1 MRKTEAA
8 LYGVFNK
15 ARSWIPQMAE
25 ASTVSR
31 DYWMPDQSCRVCYD
45 CESQF
50 TIFNRRHHCRIC
62 GKVFCGRCTVNTIP
76 ASVVDDWKYDH
87 EEGERI
93 RVCSYCFKIRK
104 KQMTASEY
112 DGIQLLSPGI
122 SPSPSVTSLSS
133 SKSSGSD
140 SGVNVFGA
148 MPFSTV
154 PYQHVTYS
162 SALSNPAQGTDG
174 FGRMPEKKQDM
185 PYSGRSANSP
195 SILEGG
201 GSVASIFGTPLNRS
215 DDEDDDYGKMS
226 EDPEW
231 QISRQTEEYFQNNF
245 NLAHDPGYNFNEIHP
260 VGYSSQNSLP
270 SGILETGLSYK
281 TKNSDEHVE
290 GMNLPSQTGI
300 QEESQHSR
308 VPERSGEESEGT
320 DNADECNDE
329 ASMFDTQ
336 GPDLEQ
342 SVDIEKI
349 IDIWIPPQPEDE
361 QDEKETGVF
370 DDEDD
375 DDDGSWGLPR
385 STGSFSD
392 SEYKSKERS
401 SEEYRKAM
409 RSVVDGHFRALVA
422 QLLKGEDVPIGEENH
437 RDSWLEIV
445 TSLSW
450 QAASLVK
457 PDTSKGGGMDPGG
470 YVKVKCIA
478 SGRSYESEVIKGVAC
493 KKNVA
498 HRRMTSKYKNAR
510 LLLLGGALEYQRVS
524 NQLSSLDTLLQQE
537 MEHLKMTVTK
547 IEAHHPNVLLVEKT
561 VSRHAQEYLLAKEIS
576 LVLNIKRPLLERIA
590 RCTGAQIVPS
600 VDNLTAPKLGHCEF
614 FRVEKFLEDHGS
626 AGQAGKK
633 SLKTLMFFD
642 GCPKPLGCTVLL
654 KGANGDVLKKV
665 KRVVQYAIFAAY
677 HLALE
682 TSFLA
687 DEGATLPEL
696 PLKSPITVAL
706 PDKQSSLDRSI
717 SMIPGFVT
725 PASGQAHTGEVQCH
739 KSHKSS
745 MPGMCSLQ
753 CNSSNLNKGG
763 PQPPVNSEGLME
775 GGPQPP
781 ISTTTGIAGLRQIA
795 IGSNPSCASGV
806 LIYDTGVKQQEI
818 NSSQNSFPPASS
830 GGHSISGLS
839 SPKNQ
844 VLKAA
849 GTHVDLSS
857 YEAGTCYFGFEDKM
871 LDGIGKVDGSTL
883 SVPSGSPLENQMSAE
898 EKPHELQWENE
909 EKNDDQVDPKL
920 ILDHK
925 VTRCET
931 QDSVHCEGQGLSKE
945 DFPPSPSD
953 QQSILVSLSTRCV
966 WKGTICERA
975 HLLRIK
981 YYGSSDKPL
990 GKFLRDDLFNQSYRC
1005 RSCDAPTEAH
1015 VHCYTHKQGSLT
1027 ISVKRL
1033 SEIILPGEREGK
1045 IWMWHLCLK
1054 CACKCKA
1061 PQPTRRVVMSDA
1073 AWGLS
1078 FGKFLELSFSN
1089 HAAAS
1094 RVASC
1099 GHSLHRDCLRFY
1111 GFGRMVACFRY
1122 ASIHVHSVHLP
1133 PPKLEFN
1140 DPNQQD
1146 WLTNEAAVV
1155 ADGAELFFAEV
1166 FDSLRQ
1172 IGEKIANSGSFY
1184 AGIKVPEFRRRI
1196 AELEGM
1202 LQKEKTE
1209 FEDLLKKAS
1218 TKDWQPGQPVADI
1231 LELNRLRRRL
1241 IFESYVWDHRLRFL
1255 DSSLRVKRSIA
1266 GSDSSLAEQLNPHL
1280 QKNIDS
1286 ILSEKLVESK
1296 RTEKDDSDPSKVA
1309 VSKVGSN
1316 GCQLDGSS
1324 QDSSSSP
1331 YIPQFED
1338 VHINNTQVTNDG
1350 VIRASSNL
1358 ESSQYP
1364 LLVDHL
1370 TKVKDT
1376 DERFGVVGKIT
1387 EVIENQRP
1395 HLVEHMETNVNN
1407 SITVLSTVEKPLT
1420 DPDLCKHMNGNG
1432 ANGPL
1437 PENKY
1442 IETDIG
1448 DKTEVV
1454 EGDLGVRRTLSEGNF
1469 PILADLSETLDA
1481 AWTGEGQSVI
1491 AQAVHVTSQGQ
1502 EIGPAAPAIEN
1513 AQCDT
1518 ELSTK
1523 NSSLAVQTSVIP
1535 PALKTEATDNNYSFQ
1550 DKNGPEQ
1557 LQVSTPVSPVKS
1569 FDVAEEFGSW
1579 IGVPFSNLYKT
1590 YSRGLQGFLSGSP
1603 LRFDSL
1609 SGYIPT
1615 FVSSLS
1621 QLGGQGGA
1629 RLLLPTGV
1637 NDTVIAIYDDEPTSI
1652 ISYALT
1658 SHEYYAH
1665 VSDKTADKSKQR
1677 EKDRDKEKET
1687 GDSSF
1692 TDEALSYPL
1701 KAFDGSDASDGIPK
1715 EKSYGS
1721 DDSFTSGSKWTG
1733 VADPFLYTKA
1743 MHVKVSFSDENSP
1756 GKVRYTV
1763 TCYYAK
1769 QFDALRRKCCP
1780 TEMDFIRSLCRCKK
1794 WGAQGGKS
1802 NVFFAKTLDDRFII
1816 KQVTKTELESFIKF
1830 APEYFKYLSDS
1841 LSTGSPTC
1849 LAKVLGIYQVTTK
1862 NAKGGKEVRMDLMVM
1877 ENLLFGRNITRLY
1890 DLKGSS
1896 RSRYN
1901 ADSSGSNKVLLDQ
1914 NLLEAMPTSPI
1925 FVGNKAKRLLERAVW
1940 NDTSFLQ
1947 SIDVMDY
1954 SLLVGVDEERHE
1966 LVLGIIDFMRQYTW
1980 DKHLETWVKAS
1991 GILGGGKNTSP
2002 TVISPMQYKK
2012 RFRKAMSTY
2021 FLMVPD
2027 QWSPPTIIPSNS
2039 QNQLC
2044 EDPVP
2049 MSAQGDV
2056 GE

>member
-1 MRKTEAA
+1 MNA
-8 LYGVFNK
+8 
-15 ARSWIPQMAE
+15 
-25 ASTVSR
+25 
-31 DYWMPDQSCRVCYD
+31 
-45 CESQF
+45 
-50 TIFNRRHHCRIC
+50 
-62 GKVFCGRCTVNTIP
+62 IP
-76 ASVVDDWKYDH
+76 ASVVDDRKCDH

-93 RVCSYCFKIRK
+93 KICSYCFKIRE
-104 KQMTASEY
+104 KQMTASQY
-112 DGIQLLSPGI
+112 DGIQLLSPRI
-122 SPSPSVTSLSS
+122 SPSPSVTSISS

-162 SALSNPAQGTDG
+162 SALSNPAQGADG

-185 PYSGRSANSP
+185 PYSGRSAKSP

-201 GSVASIFGTPLNRS
+201 GSSASIFGTSLNRS
-215 DDEDDDYGKMS
+215 DDEDDDYSKMS

-231 QISRQTEEYFQNNF
+231 QISRQTEEYFHNNF
-245 NLAHDPGYNFNEIHP
+245 NLANGPGYIFNEIHP
-260 VGYSSQNSLP
+260 VGYSSQNSLH
-270 SGILETGLSYK
+270 SGILETGLSCK

-342 SVDIEKI
+342 PVDIEKI
-349 IDIWIPPQPEDE
+349 LDIWIPPEPEDE
-361 QDEKETGVF
+361 QDEQETGVF

-478 SGRSYESEVIKGVAC
+478 SGRSSESEVIKGVAC

-561 VSRHAQEYLLAKEIS
+561 VSRYAQEYLLAKEIS

-614 FRVEKFLEDHGS
+614 FRVEKFVEEHGS

-633 SLKTLMFFD
+633 LLKTLMFFD

-725 PASGQAHTGEVQCH
+725 PASGKAHTGEVHCQKPH
-739 KSHKSS
+739 KNS
-745 MPGMCSLQ
+745 MPAMCNLP
-753 CNSSNLNKGG
+753 CKPSNLNKGVL
-763 PQPPVNSEGLME
+763 QPPVNSEGLME

-781 ISTTTGIAGLRQIA
+781 INTTTGIAGLPQIA

-806 LIYDTGVKQQEI
+806 LIYDTGVKPQEI
-818 NSSQNSFPPASS
+818 NSTSQNSFPPASS
-830 GGHSISGLS
+830 GEHLISGFS
-839 SPKNQ
+839 STIQQ
-844 VLKAA
+844 VLKVA
-849 GTHVDLSS
+849 GTHVDSSS
-857 YEAGTCYFGFEDKM
+857 YDAGTCYIGFEDNK

-883 SVPSGSPLENQMSAE
+883 SLPSGSPLENQMSV
-898 EKPHELQWENE
+898 EKSHELQWENK
-909 EKNDDQVDPKL
+909 EKNDDQVNPNL

-925 VTRCET
+925 VARCET

-975 HLLRIK
+975 HLFRIK

-990 GKFLRDDLFNQSYRC
+990 GKFLRDDLFDQSYRC

-1033 SEIILPGEREGK
+1033 VETILPGEREGK

-1054 CACKCKA
+1054 CASKCKA

-1146 WLTNEAAVV
+1146 WLMNEAAVV
-1155 ADGAELFFAEV
+1155 ADGAELFFAEA

-1184 AGIKVPEFRRRI
+1184 AGIKVPESRRRI
-1196 AELEGM
+1196 AESEGM

-1209 FEDLLKKAS
+1209 FEDFLKKAS
-1218 TKDWQPGQPVADI
+1218 TKDWKPGQPVVDI
-1231 LELNRLRRRL
+1231 LELNRLRRWL

-1255 DSSLRVKRSIA
+1255 DSSLRVKRSIT
-1266 GSDSSLAEQLNPHL
+1266 GSDSSLAEELNPHL
-1280 QKNIDS
+1280 QKSIDS
-1286 ILSEKLVESK
+1286 NLSEILVESK
-1296 RTEKDDSDPSKVA
+1296 RTEKDDSDASKV
-1309 VSKVGSN
+1309 VSRVESN
-1316 GCQLDGSS
+1316 GCQLNGSS
-1324 QDSSSSP
+1324 QD
-1331 YIPQFED
+1331 YILQFKD
-1338 VHINNTQVTNDG
+1338 VPTNNTQVINDG
-1350 VIRASSNL
+1350 VILASSNL
-1358 ESSQYP
+1358 GNSQDP

-1370 TKVKDT
+1370 TSIKDT
-1376 DERFGVVGKIT
+1376 DERFGGVEKIT
-1387 EVIENQRP
+1387 EVIGNQRP
-1395 HLVEHMETNVNN
+1395 DLVEHMETNVNN

-1420 DPDLCKHMNGNG
+1420 ESDLCKHVNGNG
-1432 ANGPL
+1432 PNGLL

-1442 IETDIG
+1442 LETDIG

-1469 PILADLSETLDA
+1469 PILSDLSETLDA

-1502 EIGPAAPAIEN
+1502 EIGPASPAIEN
-1513 AQCDT
+1513 AQGDT
-1518 ELSTK
+1518 ELATK
-1523 NSSLAVQTSVIP
+1523 NGSLAIQTSVIP
-1535 PALKTEATDNNYSFQ
+1535 PAVKTEATDNNYSLE
-1550 DKNGPEQ
+1550 DKIGPEQ

-1569 FDVAEEFGSW
+1569 FDVSEEFGSW
-1579 IGVPFSNLYKT
+1579 IGTPFSNLYKT

-1609 SGYIPT
+1609 SGYSPT
-1615 FVSSLS
+1615 FVSSVSL
-1621 QLGGQGGA
+1621 LGGQGGA
-1629 RLLLPTGV
+1629 RLLLSTGV

-1652 ISYALT
+1652 IAYALT

-1677 EKDRDKEKET
+1677 EKEN

-1692 TDEALSYPL
+1692 TDNAPSYPL
-1701 KAFDGSDASDGIPK
+1701 KALDGSDVSDGIPK

-1721 DDSFTSGSKWTG
+1721 DDIFTSGSKWTG
-1733 VADPFLYTKA
+1733 VVDPFLYTKA
-1743 MHVKVSFSDENSP
+1743 MHVKVSFSDENST

-1830 APEYFKYLSDS
+1830 APAYFKYLSDS

-2039 QNQLC
+2039 QNQLY

-2056 GE
+2056 GQ

>member
-1 MRKTEAA
+1 
-8 LYGVFNK
+8 
-15 ARSWIPQMAE
+15 
-25 ASTVSR
+25 
-31 DYWMPDQSCRVCYD
+31 
-45 CESQF
+45 
-50 TIFNRRHHCRIC
+50 
-62 GKVFCGRCTVNTIP
+62 
-76 ASVVDDWKYDH
+76 
-87 EEGERI
+87 
-93 RVCSYCFKIRK
+93 
-104 KQMTASEY
+104 MTASQY
-112 DGIQLLSPGI
+112 DGTQLLSPGI
-122 SPSPSVTSLSS
+122 SPSPSITSLSS

-148 MPFSTV
+148 MPYSTV
-154 PYQHVTYS
+154 PYQHVAYS
-162 SALSNPAQGTDG
+162 SALSNPTQDVDG
-174 FGRMPEKKQDM
+174 LERMPEKKRDI
-185 PYSGRSANSP
+185 PYPGRNANSP

-201 GSVASIFGTPLNRS
+201 GSAASIFGTPPNRS
-215 DDEDDDYGKMS
+215 DDEDDEYGKIP

-231 QISRQTEEYFQNNF
+231 QISRQTEVYFQDNC
-245 NLAHDPGYNFNEIHP
+245 NLVHDPGYNLNGIHP
-260 VGYSSQNSLP
+260 VGYSSQNP
-270 SGILETGLSYK
+270 VNPGILETGLSSK

-290 GMNLPSQTGI
+290 GMNITSQTGN

-320 DNADECNDE
+320 DNADECHDE
-329 ASMFDTQ
+329 ASMFETP
-336 GPDLEQ
+336 GPDVEQ

-349 IDIWIPPQPEDE
+349 VDIWIPPEPEDE

-375 DDDGSWGLPR
+375 DDDGGWGLPR

-445 TSLSW
+445 TSMSW
-450 QAASLVK
+450 QASSLVK

-478 SGRSYESEVIKGVAC
+478 CGYPSESEVIKGVVC

-498 HRRMTSKYKNAR
+498 HRRMTSKKYKNAR

-537 MEHLKMTVTK
+537 KEHLKMTVTK
-547 IEAHHPNVLLVEKT
+547 IEAHHPNVLLVERT
-561 VSRHAQEYLLAKEIS
+561 VSRYAQEYLLEKEIS
-576 LVLNIKRPLLERIA
+576 LVLNVKRPLLERIA
-590 RCTGAQIVPS
+590 RCTGAHIVPS

-614 FRVEKFLEDHGS
+614 FHVEKFMEEHGS
-626 AGQAGKK
+626 ADQAGKK
-633 SLKTLMFFD
+633 LLKTLMFFD

-654 KGANGDVLKKV
+654 KGANGDELKKV

-696 PLKSPITVAL
+696 PLKSPITVTL

-717 SMIPGFVT
+717 SMIPGFVA
-725 PASGQAHTGEVQCH
+725 PASGQAHTGEVQCQ
-739 KSHKSS
+739 KPPTNN
-745 MPGMCSLQ
+745 MLGV
-753 CNSSNLNKGG
+753 CNLPCNLSNLNKEGPRPPVNSAGLIEGG
-763 PQPPVNSEGLME
+763 PQPPVNTTPGI
-775 GGPQPP
+775 GGPF
-781 ISTTTGIAGLRQIA
+781 QIA
-795 IGSNPSCASGV
+795 IGSNPSSASGE
-806 LIYDTGVKQQEI
+806 LIYDTGVKQLAI
-818 NSSQNSFPPASS
+818 NSAPQNSFPPAPPV
-830 GGHSISGLS
+830 GHVISGLS
-839 SPKNQ
+839 SSIKQ

-849 GTHVDLSS
+849 VDHVDLGS
-857 YEAGTCYFGFEDKM
+857 YEAGPCYFGFEDKK
-871 LDGIGKVDGSTL
+871 LDGLGKDDGSTL
-883 SVPSGSPLENQMSAE
+883 SVPYGSPLENQMSVE
-898 EKPHELQWENE
+898 EKPHELQWENR
-909 EKNDDQVDPKL
+909 EKIDDQVNPNI
-920 ILDHK
+920 ILDQK

-931 QDSVHCEGQGLSKE
+931 QDTVHCEGQGLSKE

-975 HLLRIK
+975 HLFRIK

-990 GKFLRDDLFNQSYRC
+990 GRFLRDDLFDQSYRC
-1005 RSCDAPTEAH
+1005 RSCEAPTEAH

-1033 SEIILPGEREGK
+1033 MEIILPGEKEGK

-1054 CACKCKA
+1054 CASKCKA

-1122 ASIHVHSVHLP
+1122 AAIHVHSVHLP

-1140 DPNQQD
+1140 DPKQQY

-1184 AGIKVPEFRRRI
+1184 AGIKVPESRRHI

-1209 FEDLLKKAS
+1209 FEDLLRKAS

-1231 LELNRLRRRL
+1231 LELNRLRRQL

-1266 GSDSSLAEQLNPHL
+1266 GSDSGLAEEVNPHL

-1286 ILSEKLVESK
+1286 NLSEKPVEIK
-1296 RTEKDDSDPSKVA
+1296 RTEKDDSDASKV
-1309 VSKVGSN
+1309 VMSRVESN
-1316 GCQLDGSS
+1316 GCQLDGSF
-1324 QDSSSSP
+1324 QDSSSSL
-1331 YIPQFED
+1331 YSLQCED
-1338 VHINNTQVTNDG
+1338 VPINNTQAINDG
-1350 VIRASSNL
+1350 DIRASSKL
-1358 ESSQYP
+1358 ESSHDP

-1370 TKVKDT
+1370 TSIEDM
-1376 DERFGVVGKIT
+1376 DECFGGVGKTT
-1387 EVIENQRP
+1387 ELVGNQRP
-1395 HLVEHMETNVNN
+1395 HLVEHVETNVNN

-1420 DPDLCKHMNGNG
+1420 DPDLYKHMNGNG
-1432 ANGPL
+1432 ANGISPK
-1437 PENKY
+1437 NKY
-1442 IETDIG
+1442 VETVDIG

-1491 AQAVHVTSQGQ
+1491 AQAVLVTSQGQ

-1513 AQCDT
+1513 AQGDT
-1518 ELSTK
+1518 ELATK

-1535 PALKTEATDNNYSFQ
+1535 PAVKTEATDTNYNLQ

-1557 LQVSTPVSPVKS
+1557 MQVSTPMSPVKS
-1569 FDVAEEFGSW
+1569 FDISEESGSW
-1579 IGVPFSNLYKT
+1579 IGAPFSNLYKT
-1590 YSRGLQGFLSGSP
+1590 YSKGLQGFLSGSP
-1603 LRFDSL
+1603 LRFDSF

-1621 QLGGQGGA
+1621 QLGGQGEA

-1652 ISYALT
+1652 IAYALT

-1692 TDEALSYPL
+1692 TDEALSHPL
-1701 KAFDGSDASDGIPK
+1701 QRLDGSDVSDGIPK
-1715 EKSYGS
+1715 EKSHGS
-1721 DDSFTSGSKWTG
+1721 EDSFTSGSKWIG

-1743 MHVKVSFSDENSP
+1743 MHVKVSFTDENSP
-1756 GKVRYTV
+1756 GKVKYTV

-1780 TEMDFIRSLCRCKK
+1780 TEMDFIRSLSRCKK

-1841 LSTGSPTC
+1841 LCTGCPTC

-1862 NAKGGKEVRMDLMVM
+1862 NAKGGKEVRMDLMAM

-1890 DLKGSS
+1890 DLKGSA

-1940 NDTSFLQ
+1940 NDTSFLA
-1947 SIDVMDY
+1947 SIYVMDY

-1966 LVLGIIDFMRQYTW
+1966 LVLGIIDFLRQYTW

-1991 GILGGGKNTSP
+1991 GILGGPKNTSP

-2027 QWSPPTIIPSNS
+2027 QWTPPTIIPSNS